1 MRLRTIVYGSIH
13 DALRHELNR
22 KRMVRTA
29 LIMSSEII
37 DSVRRESS
45 ECVFERSAF
54 KILH

>member
-1 MRLRTIVYGSIH
+1 
-13 DALRHELNR
+13 
-22 KRMVRTA
+22 VRTA